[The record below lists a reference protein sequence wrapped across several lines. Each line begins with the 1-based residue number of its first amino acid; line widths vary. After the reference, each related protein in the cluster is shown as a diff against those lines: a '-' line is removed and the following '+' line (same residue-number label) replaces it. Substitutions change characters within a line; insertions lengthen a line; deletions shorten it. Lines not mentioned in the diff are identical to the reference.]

1 VTFVGKILV
10 IVIVVFSLVF
20 MGFAITVYSAHTNW
34 KTKADDLQGDV
45 KRLNDE
51 VGGLRD
57 TVTSLKQDL
66 EAEQAKKAQEVA
78 TLEMD
83 DQQKMQEL
91 EDLRDQVNA
100 RIQEANENSR
110 RAETALD
117 EAKDRRLE
125 AERLR
130 TEIAGLRTE
139 KDGLFSKNVDLKTDL
154 FERTSERDRA
164 EKRNQQLQIRV
175 RRLETLAANAGLPTD
190 NLEDQDLVASLP
202 LVEGLV
208 LKTAGEE
215 AGDRFVEISIGS
227 DDGLRQGHQ
236 LLVWRP
242 GPSPKYL
249 GKIQII
255 DADPDRAVARV
266 MSKFRIQ
273 KDDNVTSQFK

>member
-1 VTFVGKILV
+1 MTFVGKILV

-34 KTKADDLQGDV
+34 KTVADKRQGDV
-45 KRLNDE
+45 TRLGSE
-51 VGGLRD
+51 VGGLRNQ
-57 TVTSLKQDL
+57 VTSLDQQL
-66 EAEQAKKAQEVA
+66 ATEQEKIAQEVA
-78 TLEMD
+78 TLEME
-83 DQQKMQEL
+83 DQQKRQEL
-91 EDLRDQVNA
+91 DDLRDQVNA

-117 EAKDRRLE
+117 EAEDRRLE

-130 TEIAGLRTE
+130 EDIAGLMTE
-139 KDGLFSKNVDLKTDL
+139 KDGLFRNNVDLQTDL

-164 EKRNQQLQIRV
+164 EKRNQQLQVRAAQLESLV
-175 RRLETLAANAGLPTD
+175 RRIGGDPNQAESEEIIAT
-190 NLEDQDLVASLP
+190 LP

-266 MSKFRIQ
+266 LSNFRIQ

>member
-1 VTFVGKILV
+1 MTFVGKILV

-20 MGFAITVYSAHTNW
+20 MGFAITVFSAHTNW
-34 KTKADDLQGDV
+34 KTVADERQRDV
-45 KRLNDE
+45 TRLGSE
-51 VGGLRD
+51 VGGLRNQ
-57 TVTSLKQDL
+57 VTSLDQQL
-66 EAEQAKKAQEVA
+66 ATEQEKIAQEVA
-78 TLEMD
+78 TLEME
-83 DQQKMQEL
+83 DQQSRQEL
-91 EDLRDQVNA
+91 ADLREQVNA

-117 EAKDRRLE
+117 EAEDRRLE
-125 AERLR
+125 AVRLR
-130 TEIAGLRTE
+130 TDISGLMTE
-139 KDGLFSKNVDLKTDL
+139 KDGLFRDNVDLQTDL

-190 NLEDQDLVASLP
+190 NLEDLDLVATLP

-208 LKTAGEE
+208 LKTAGEK

-242 GPSPKYL
+242 GASPKYL

-266 MSKFRIQ
+266 LSNFRIQ